1 MSVPRDTIRKRPTT
15 NGQPPTTVPPRQ
27 GRGLV
32 VTVTLLLG
40 VLSVTAGMW
49 SLAAPRSFADFVEF
63 PFHEHFLHDVGAFQV
78 GIGVT
83 LLLALAW
90 RDGPALA
97 LAGFVAGNTIHAVNH
112 AVDLDLGGRALDP
125 WLLAAASLLALVA
138 LVIRLRQLGW
148 VVGEVMTTAASPALE
163 PFVRQ
168 KTILLTTYRR
178 DGSAVGA
185 PVSIVVEGG
194 RALIRSPARG
204 GKVKRIRNDPMVAIA
219 PSTARGRPTGT
230 AVTMRARR
238 LDGAESRHAAHLLNR
253 KYPLLQGVTVPLIHR
268 LFRERTGGTAHF
280 ELTPLQGES
289 RNGPDARPAS

>member
-1 MSVPRDTIRKRPTT
+1 VSVPRATRRNRPTM
-15 NGQPPTTVPPRQ
+15 NGPPPATVPPRQ

-32 VTVTLLLG
+32 SAVILLFGL
-40 VLSVTAGMW
+40 LSVAAGIW
-49 SLAAPRSFADFVEF
+49 TLGAPRSFADFVEF
-63 PFHEHFLHDVGAFQV
+63 PFHEHFLHDVGAFQM

-97 LAGFVAGNTIHAVNH
+97 LAGFLAGNTIHAVNH

-125 WLLAAASLLALVA
+125 WLLATMSLLALVA

-168 KTILLTTYRR
+168 KTIQLTTYRR

-185 PVSIVVEGG
+185 PVSIVVDGG
-194 RALIRSPARG
+194 RAFIRSPARG
-204 GKVKRIRNDPMVAIA
+204 GKVKRIRNNPTVAIA

-253 KYPLLQGVTVPLIHR
+253 KHPLLQGVTVPLIHR

-280 ELTPLQGES
+280 ELTPLQDES
-289 RNGPDARPAS
+289 RDGPDVRPAS